1 MQSISRVPQSQIAWP
16 TEPTQ
21 SVHSSLSTEP
31 FHILRAHLKLSR
43 KTKPFLNSL
52 LVESPNRLTADC
64 ITLLSL
70 SFSRTS
76 LAYSMLSFCTA
87 SLEDFV
93 SSHVTFHITVS
104 PVRLHQD
111 CGDPLIP
118 VLAIQVSLGQGPLQA
133 SHLDSVVTI

>member
-31 FHILRAHLKLSR
+31 FHILRAHLNLSSS

-87 SLEDFV
+87 SLEDSV
-93 SSHVTFHITVS
+93 S
-104 PVRLHQD
+104 
-111 CGDPLIP
+111 
-118 VLAIQVSLGQGPLQA
+118 
-133 SHLDSVVTI
+133 SVVTFYFRFTCEASPRLWRPSRPRARHPGQPWSGAPPDQSP